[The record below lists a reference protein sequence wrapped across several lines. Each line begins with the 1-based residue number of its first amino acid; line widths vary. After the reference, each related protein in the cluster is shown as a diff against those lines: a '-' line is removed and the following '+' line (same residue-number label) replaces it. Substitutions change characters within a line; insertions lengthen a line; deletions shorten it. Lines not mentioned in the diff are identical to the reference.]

1 VTVARRHRPADSG
14 GWFAPPVP
22 RVLAHRGL
30 ALDAPENTLASFDA
44 ALRRGAIYIETDVHA
59 SSDGVAMIAHDP
71 SLLRVAG
78 IDAEVAEMTTDE
90 LQKVDLGDG
99 HRMPTLLDALT
110 AFPKARFNI
119 DVKSQRAGVAIARAV
134 IAAGATDRVLVTSF
148 SASRRAAAVSLL
160 PGVANSASAPRFIA
174 LLVLAKLG
182 ILGLA
187 PWAIGGV
194 DAVQVPP
201 RHGRLSIATP
211 RVVRALHRRGVE
223 MHVWTVNDPDE
234 MRRLLDLG
242 VDGIVTDRADLALDV
257 VRGMAGD
264 RSPGPPV

>member
-1 VTVARRHRPADSG
+1 M
-14 GWFAPPVP
+14 
-22 RVLAHRGL
+22 LAHRGL
-30 ALDAPENTLASFDA
+30 ALGVPENTLASFDA
-44 ALRRGAIYIETDVHA
+44 ALRRGAIYLETDVHA
-59 SSDGVAMIAHDP
+59 SLDGVAMIAHDP

-78 IDAEVAEMTTDE
+78 IDAEVADMTTDE

-99 HRMPTLLDALT
+99 HRMPTLVDALR
-110 AFPKARFNI
+110 AFPQARFNI

-134 IAAGATDRVLVTSF
+134 IEAGAADRVLVTSF
-148 SASRRAAAVSLL
+148 SAARRAAAVGLL
-160 PGVANSASAPRFIA
+160 PGVANSASAPRFVAILA
-174 LLVLAKLG
+174 LAKLG

-201 RHGRLSIATP
+201 RRGRLSIATP

-234 MRRLLDLG
+234 MRRLLALG
-242 VDGIVTDRADLALDV
+242 VDGIVTDRCDLALDV
-257 VRGMAGD
+257 VRSLAAD
-264 RSPGPPV
+264 RSALPPA